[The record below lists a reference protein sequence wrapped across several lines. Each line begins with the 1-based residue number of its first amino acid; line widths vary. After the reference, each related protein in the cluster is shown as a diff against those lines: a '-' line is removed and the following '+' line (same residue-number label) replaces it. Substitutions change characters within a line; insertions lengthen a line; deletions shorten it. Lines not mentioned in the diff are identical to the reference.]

1 MLTKAVHE
9 IMYPGDKR
17 HDDPVLD
24 YGNADDTEF
33 VTTSDPLKQYAV
45 CLLRKASVSVSINYY
60 AYLNIDSRPPEY
72 IHHTCTV
79 RSSILWRV
87 PANPNCR
94 TGTNAAD
101 DDNNGRKVEF
111 FYTKDYSPGYS

>member
-33 VTTSDPLKQYAV
+33 VTTSDPLK
-45 CLLRKASVSVSINYY
+45 
-60 AYLNIDSRPPEY
+60 
-72 IHHTCTV
+72 
-79 RSSILWRV
+79 
-87 PANPNCR
+87 
-94 TGTNAAD
+94 
-101 DDNNGRKVEF
+101 
-111 FYTKDYSPGYS
+111 